1 MLGRY
6 RDRVDRWS
14 EPAARLLF
22 RIRLRPNSL
31 TVLGLLFSILA
42 ALAFAAN
49 QVRTGALLLLA
60 AGAADLL
67 DGALARVS
75 GRATPFG
82 AFLDSVLDRYSDL
95 IVLGGLV
102 LLFVRLGH
110 LRELLLTLAT
120 LVGSIMVSYT
130 RARAESI
137 GADCEVGLMER
148 GERMVCLIIGALAP
162 SLFLTPALWVLA
174 IGSNLTALQRI
185 HHTWRVT
192 RAKV

>member
-14 EPAARLLF
+14 EPVARLLVRV
-22 RIRLRPNSL
+22 RIRPNYL
-31 TVLGLLFSILA
+31 TVLGLALSALA

-49 QVRTGALLLLA
+49 RVRTGGLLLMA

-67 DGALARVS
+67 DGAVARVS
-75 GRATPFG
+75 GQATPFG

-95 IVLGGLV
+95 IILAGLA
-102 LLFVRLGH
+102 LLFVRLGR
-110 LRELLLTLAT
+110 LPDLLLTLAS

-137 GADCEVGLMER
+137 GADCGVGLMER
-148 GERMVCLIIGALAP
+148 GERMICLIVGALAD
-162 SLFLTPALWVLA
+162 LMTPILWLLA
-174 IGSNLTALQRI
+174 IGSNLTAIQRI
-185 HHTWRVT
+185 HHTWRAT
-192 RAKV
+192 RAKA

>member
-14 EPAARLLF
+14 EPVARLLVRV
-22 RIRLRPNSL
+22 RIRPNYL
-31 TVLGLLFSILA
+31 TVLGLALSALA

-49 QVRTGALLLLA
+49 RVRTGGLLLMA

-67 DGALARVS
+67 DGAVARVS
-75 GRATPFG
+75 GQATPFG

-95 IVLGGLV
+95 IVLAGLA
-102 LLFVRLGH
+102 LLFVRLGR
-110 LRELLLTLAT
+110 LPDLLLTLAS

-137 GADCEVGLMER
+137 GADCGVGLMER
-148 GERMVCLIIGALAP
+148 GERMICLIVGALAD
-162 SLFLTPALWVLA
+162 LLTPILWLLA
-174 IGSNLTALQRI
+174 IGSNLTAIQRI
-185 HHTWRVT
+185 HHTWRAT
-192 RAKV
+192 RAKA

>member
-14 EPAARLLF
+14 EPVARLLVRV
-22 RIRLRPNSL
+22 RIRPNYL
-31 TVLGLLFSILA
+31 TVLGLALSALA

-49 QVRTGALLLLA
+49 RVRTGGLLLMA

-67 DGALARVS
+67 DGAVARVS
-75 GRATPFG
+75 GQATPFG

-95 IVLGGLV
+95 IVLAGLA
-102 LLFVRLGH
+102 LLFVRLGR
-110 LRELLLTLAT
+110 LPDLLLTLAS

-137 GADCEVGLMER
+137 GADCGVGLMER
-148 GERMVCLIIGALAP
+148 GERMICLIVGALAD
-162 SLFLTPALWVLA
+162 LMTPILWLLA
-174 IGSNLTALQRI
+174 IGSNLTAIQRI
-185 HHTWRVT
+185 HHTWRAT
-192 RAKV
+192 RAKA